1 MSIKPNRNKFLADLN
16 NAVDTF
22 IDNSNNFYNNIIAIT
37 HNDAD
42 GIGSLKIIQNLLHKM
57 NLEQDYFI
65 YNRSSSWA
73 AYLKGILP
81 KSNERKNA
89 FIFTDIGSSLTE
101 LIPIISSRKEDF
113 YILDHHEVED
123 KVNLDDLPE
132 NLFFV
137 NPTIHGYDGLDD
149 IAGATLAYMFAKRV
163 KPAIIKQG
171 WLAVIGIAGD
181 SLRSMEKL
189 KSFNKDVY
197 EEIVNEEIVLD
208 KEGLIL
214 FGAMN
219 DNIKNGLKHSIL
231 PFVKDYGGENDHKIK
246 SLLNE
251 LDIDPHKKI
260 VDLNPTEINSLLMK
274 THIAKG
280 NYAII
285 PQKQGLLQHAFE
297 HALLLNILSFKNIS
311 AALSIIQQKS
321 ITRDAHGI
329 YLEYINALSS
339 NLKIISNEL
348 PHIETKKAIFID
360 AGNGK
365 IPPSNWSDTASF
377 STVNE
382 LLNPNKMLFLG
393 GLEKK
398 TQMMK
403 LSIRCTRIYLKSHEG
418 NGVNN
423 VISKIKDSFGG
434 MGGGH
439 KLAGGLRL
447 SIPSYNKL
455 KENVDN
461 LL

>member
-1 MSIKPNRNKFLADLN
+1 MSIKPNQKKFLADLD

-22 IDNSNNFYNNIIAIT
+22 IDNSNNYYNNIVAIT

-42 GIGSLKIIQNLLHKM
+42 GLSSLNIVQNLLHKM
-57 NLEQDYFI
+57 KKEQDYFI

-81 KSNERKNA
+81 KSNDRRNA
-89 FIFTDIGSSLTE
+89 FIFTDVGSSLTE

-137 NPTIHGYDGLDD
+137 NPTVYGYDGLDHVS
-149 IAGATLAYMFAKRV
+149 GATLAHMFAKRI
-163 KPAIIKQG
+163 KPTIIKQG
-171 WLAVIGIAGD
+171 WLTVIGIAGD
-181 SLRSMEKL
+181 SLRSMDKL
-189 KSFNKDVY
+189 KSFNKEIY
-197 EEIVNEEIVLD
+197 EEIVNEEIIQD

-219 DNIKNGLKHSIL
+219 DTIKNGLKNSIL
-231 PFVKDYGGENDHKIK
+231 PFVKHYGGENDQDIK
-246 SLLNE
+246 SLLNK
-251 LDIDPHKKI
+251 LDINPNKKI
-260 VDLNPTEINSLLMK
+260 VDLNPTEINSLQMK
-274 THIAKG
+274 TNICMG

-285 PQKQGLLQHAFE
+285 PQKQGLLRHVFE
-297 HALLLNILSFKNIS
+297 HSLLLNILSFKNIS
-311 AALSIIQQKS
+311 AALAIIQQKS
-321 ITRDAHGI
+321 ITRYAHGI
-329 YLEYINALSS
+329 YTEYINALSS
-339 NLKIISNEL
+339 NLKLISKGL

-382 LLNPNKMLFLG
+382 LLNPYKILFLG

-403 LSIRCTRIYLKSHEG
+403 LSIRCSRKYLKSNKD

-423 VISKIKDSFGG
+423 TISEIKDKFGG

-455 KENVDN
+455 IENVDN

>member
-1 MSIKPNRNKFLADLN
+1 MSIKPNRNKFLADLS
-16 NAVDTF
+16 NAVDNF
-22 IDNSNNFYNNIIAIT
+22 IDNSNGIIRKCIAIT

-42 GIGSLKIIQNLLHKM
+42 GLSSLKIVQNLLHKM

-81 KSNERKNA
+81 KSQERKNA
-89 FIFTDIGSSLTE
+89 FIFTDVGSSLTE

-123 KVNLDDLPE
+123 KVDLDNLPE

-137 NPTIHGYDGLDD
+137 NPTVYGYDGLDHVV
-149 IAGATLAYMFAKRV
+149 GATLTYMFAKSI

-171 WLAVIGIAGD
+171 WLTVIGIAGD
-181 SLRSMEKL
+181 SLRSMDKL

-197 EEIVNEEIVLD
+197 EEIVNEEIVND

-214 FGAMN
+214 FGAMH
-219 DNIKNGLKHSIL
+219 DTIKNGLKNSIL
-231 PFVKDYGGENDHKIK
+231 PFVKDYGGENEHKIK
-246 SLLNE
+246 SLLSE
-251 LDIDPHKKI
+251 LDIEPNKKI
-260 VDLNPTEINSLLMK
+260 VDLNPTEINSILMK
-274 THIAKG
+274 TNISKG

-285 PQKQGLLQHAFE
+285 PQKQGILRHIFE

-321 ITRDAHGI
+321 ITRYAYGI

-339 NLKIISNEL
+339 NLKILSKEL

-377 STVNE
+377 SSVNE

-403 LSIRCTRIYLKSHEG
+403 LSIRCSSIYLE
-418 NGVNN
+418 NNELGVNKAIS
-423 VISKIKDSFGG
+423 VIKENLGG
-434 MGGGH
+434 TGGGH
-439 KLAGGLRL
+439 KLAGGIRL
-447 SIPSYNKL
+447 SVPSFKLL
-455 KENVDN
+455 KERVDEFI
-461 LL
+461 

>member
-1 MSIKPNRNKFLADLN
+1 MNIKPNQNKFLTDLN
-16 NAVDTF
+16 NAVDIF
-22 IDNSNNFYNNIIAIT
+22 IDNSKNNYNNIIAIT

-42 GIGSLKIIQNLLHKM
+42 GISSLKIIQNLLHKM

-81 KSNERKNA
+81 KSHERKNA
-89 FIFTDIGSSLTE
+89 FIFTDVGSSLTE

-113 YILDHHEVED
+113 YILDHHEVD
-123 KVNLDDLPE
+123 NKVDLDHLPE

-137 NPTIHGYDGLDD
+137 NPTVYGYDGLDH
-149 IAGATLAYMFAKRV
+149 IAGATLTHMFAKRI

-171 WLAVIGIAGD
+171 WLTIIGIAGD
-181 SLRSMEKL
+181 SLRSMDKL
-189 KSFNKDVY
+189 KSFNKEIY
-197 EEIVNEEIVLD
+197 EEIVNEDIIQD

-219 DNIKNGLKHSIL
+219 DNIKNGLKRSIL
-231 PFVKDYGGENDHKIK
+231 PFVKGYGGENEQKIK
-246 SLLNE
+246 SLLSE
-251 LDIDPHKKI
+251 LDIDPNKKI
-260 VDLNPTEINSLLMK
+260 VDLNSTEINSLQIK
-274 THIAKG
+274 THVSKG

-311 AALSIIQQKS
+311 AALSMIQQNS
-321 ITRDAHGI
+321 ITRYAQGI
-329 YLEYINALSS
+329 FLEYINSLSS
-339 NLKIISNEL
+339 NLKILSNEL
-348 PHIETKKAIFID
+348 PHVETKKAIFID

-377 STVNE
+377 STVND

-403 LSIRCTRIYLKSHEG
+403 LSIRCSRIYLKSHDG
-418 NGVNN
+418 YGVNN
-423 VISKIKDSFGG
+423 AISKIRNNFGG